1 MKKKVRKFAS
11 GGDVL
16 TAAGALLLGK
26 HLYDKY
32 KGKDDDDKAKL
43 KYDEDKGSVPTD
55 KSDYSGKNR
64 STLDSADAAARKR
77 AEDTSKG
84 RPELVPEGADE
95 AVMRSDNYP
104 TPKPKPA
111 VKKPTAAT
119 TPAKKA
125 STASESSNTTPST
138 YYTPP
143 PKKPTV
149 SKSGVKGAQSVGEA
163 FGMISPGE
171 AKGTQTLGERV
182 RGTIDSAGKSVVRTP
197 QQRMADAAREVEE
210 RRKKEA
216 GMRRGG
222 AVKKYASGGS
232 VSSASKRADGI
243 AQRGKT
249 RGKVC

>member
-11 GGDVL
+11 GGDIITGL
-16 TAAGALLLGK
+16 GAVLLGK

-32 KGKDDDDKAKL
+32 KGKDDDDKSKL

-84 RPELVPEGADE
+84 RPELIPEGADE

-111 VKKPTAAT
+111 VKKAKPAAQT
-119 TPAKKA
+119 TTTDTKSKTPA
-125 STASESSNTTPST
+125 STKPSVQGGGL
-138 YYTPP
+138 
-143 PKKPTV
+143 KSKPYPE
-149 SKSGVKGAQSVGEA
+149 GVKGTHENPFLTKSYMGALDKQRKIMSEDKDKAAKTKAQRE
-163 FGMISPGE
+163 FI
-171 AKGTQTLGERV
+171 ERE
-182 RGTIDSAGKSVVRTP
+182 TP
-197 QQRMADAAREVEE
+197 AY
-210 RRKKEA
+210 KK
-216 GMRRGG
+216 
-222 AVKKYASGGS
+222 GGS

>member
-1 MKKKVRKFAS
+1 VKKKTRKFAS
-11 GGDVL
+11 GGDIL
-16 TAAGALLLGK
+16 NTIGAGMLGYAL
-26 HLYDKY
+26 Y
-32 KGKDDDDKAKL
+32 KKL
-43 KYDEDKGSVPTD
+43 KGEGGEDKDEKGSVPTD

-64 STLDSADAAARKR
+64 STLGDEKKVDEAARKR
-77 AEDTSKG
+77 AEAVSKG
-84 RPELVPEGADE
+84 RPELIPEDADE

-104 TPKPKPA
+104 TPKPKPKPA

-149 SKSGVKGAQSVGEA
+149 SSSGVKGTQSVGETL
-163 FGMISPGE
+163 GMIKPGE
-171 AKGTQTLGERV
+171 AKGTQTLGERIK
-182 RGTIDSAGKSVVRTP
+182 GSIDSAGKSVVRTP
-197 QQRMADAAREVEE
+197 QQRMADAAREVEA
-210 RRKKEA
+210 RRKREA
-216 GMRRGG
+216 EGMRKGG

-249 RGKVC
+249 RGRVL